1 MIFVIDIQ
9 FFVCPYAIFFFF
21 ALQNIRS
28 PKAED
33 ATKSTSDV
41 GKESR
46 DFFRRS
52 PSTLCLGLIPPSPF
66 DPMCDAIPVAEKP
79 QLMDGVQVGVAYMHV

>member
-1 MIFVIDIQ
+1 M
-9 FFVCPYAIFFFF
+9 FFFCLWIILF
-21 ALQNIRS
+21 LQNIRS
-28 PKAED
+28 PQTESSAGMD
-33 ATKSTSDV
+33 TTKSPSDV
-41 GKESR
+41 IKEPC

-79 QLMDGVQVGVAYMHV
+79 QLMDGVQVSESILF

>member
-1 MIFVIDIQ
+1 M
-9 FFVCPYAIFFFF
+9 PLFFFF
-21 ALQNIRS
+21 LQNIRS
-28 PKAED
+28 PQTESGAGTD
-33 ATKSTSDV
+33 ATKSPCDV

-46 DFFRRS
+46 EFFRRS

-79 QLMDGVQVGVAYMHV
+79 QLMDGVQVGVYL